1 MILSLLLTFMSFAA
15 LIFWVYYT
23 LKNMI
28 HDLMDLDLPTINVS
42 IDELKKDLLVQKKE
56 VEKLKKEKE
65 EMLSKLLEMQNN
77 LNDLFLKRGRKKV

>member
-1 MILSLLLTFMSFAA
+1 MILSLLLTFLSFGA

-42 IDELKKDLLVQKKE
+42 IDELKKDLLIQKKE
-56 VEKLKKEKE
+56 IEKLKKEKE

>member
-1 MILSLLLTFMSFAA
+1 
-15 LIFWVYYT
+15 
-23 LKNMI
+23 MI

-42 IDELKKDLLVQKKE
+42 IDELKKDLLIQKKE